1 MREQEDDEASIA
13 FKAAE
18 LGRTGILDAN
28 LPVKQEAH
36 KSAIH
41 GLVKHET
48 CLQSRQMKER
58 LEL

>member
-28 LPVKQEAH
+28 LPREARGTQV
-36 KSAIH
+36 SYPRF
-41 GLVKHET
+41 G
-48 CLQSRQMKER
+48 
-58 LEL
+58 